1 MNLNLV
7 IDTSHFKPFEYYN
20 AALQTMKDYGTQYEK
35 QQAVYDKI
43 AQTLGDLASAVEGST
58 RAKQLYDD
66 YNNRFNNAASDFAN
80 GMNIRNARELGDL
93 RKLYGTQ
100 IRQLE
105 RANEAMVKE
114 AERRR
119 AEKDPSMMY
128 QSIGTIDDYLDAPNR
143 TLGRY
148 SGTQLTNDVASLAKA
163 VGNSIIQKANNGQL
177 DKYTKLWIQTKG
189 FSQEDVTKAIQEV
202 QHGGIDAVSNPIY
215 KNILQSAMQS
225 SGIYNWADDVTR
237 RQAEMN
243 AARGLYGGIG
253 ESSIGTYEDKANIKA
268 LDYYYDELKAKNAQT
283 RALELL
289 KAKQDQD
296 LANIIGGQDSVS
308 YLNEKDENG
317 NTRYQNLQTNLQSL
331 IGADGKLK
339 PEYRAKKGQNG
350 NPLAI
355 YKDYQNYLQ
364 THKSYNSTVS
374 SSRGRGEGIGI
385 VAATP
390 TKYEQA
396 MEYIKNKYGVKSVIS
411 TEQYNAL
418 KSLGYDTNGF
428 AMNHGGITNYDMA
441 DANTRLN
448 NLATRNKVSIAQ
460 GNKVNEAILNT
471 ILFNLGRT
479 KSENALKKIDN
490 KGKVVGNASYDEL
503 SNLTPEERALV
514 KTGIDAGNEQVVLF
528 TPKDNYAVDPSM
540 LEDTFAGIFT
550 NALESQDPRLPG
562 IRYIKNSNASDK
574 EKSDAL
580 YAIQR
585 ELLRQLMELQ
595 GRNIFQVLPET
606 KAD

>member
-1 MNLNLV
+1 MNYNLV
-7 IDTSHFKPFEYYN
+7 VDTSNFKPF
-20 AALQTMKDYGTQYEK
+20 DYGLALHMLQNYNTGYEK

-43 AQTLGDLASAVEGST
+43 AQTLGDLASAVEGTT
-58 RAKQLYDD
+58 RAKQIYDD
-66 YNNRFNNAASDFAN
+66 YNSRFNAAAEDFSR
-80 GMNIRNARELGDL
+80 GMTTINSRELGNL
-93 RKLYGTQ
+93 RKIYGTQ

-119 AEKDPSMMY
+119 TEKDPSMMY
-128 QSIGTIDDYLDAPNR
+128 QSIGTLDNYLDDPNR

-148 SGTQLTNDVASLAKA
+148 SGTQLTNDVASIAKA

-202 QHGGIDAVSNPIY
+202 QYGGIDAISNPIY

-225 SGIYNWADDVTR
+225 SGIYNWADDATR

-253 ESSIGTYEDKANIKA
+253 ESSIGIYEDKAASKA
-268 LDYYYDELKAKNAQT
+268 LDYYYDELKAKNQQQ
-283 RALELL
+283 RAIELL
-289 KAKQDQD
+289 KAKNEQD

-350 NPLAI
+350 NPLSI

-374 SSRGRGEGIGI
+374 SSRGRGEGMGI

-418 KSLGYDTNGF
+418 KALGYEEGGF
-428 AMNHGGITNYDMA
+428 PMNHGGITNYDMA

-460 GNKVNEAILNT
+460 GNKINEAMLNT
-471 ILFNLGRT
+471 ILFNLRRS
-479 KSENALKKIDN
+479 KSDNALKEIDN
-490 KGKVVGNASYDEL
+490 RGKIIGNASYDVL
-503 SNLTPEERALV
+503 DDLTSEQKAQV
-514 KTGIDAGNEQVVLF
+514 KIGIDAGNEQIVVF
-528 TPKDNYAVDPSM
+528 TPKGNYALDPSM
-540 LEDTFAGIFT
+540 LNDTFSGIFT
-550 NALESQDPRLPG
+550 NALESQDPELPG
-562 IRYIKNSNASDK
+562 IRYIKNSSASDK

-606 KAD
+606 KAN